1 MQKAAL
7 PVLDWRLLQTIAYV
21 HESARARAR
30 TQVCYVCVCVRAF
43 TEVGYSYHTRI
54 CGSETQTAN
63 PCSGNANTT
72 LIDHMNTSWAMR
84 IVMSW
89 GLPSRLWDV
98 GH

>member
-1 MQKAAL
+1 VQKAAL
-7 PVLDWRLLQTIAYV
+7 PVLDWRLLQAIAYV

-63 PCSGNANTT
+63 PCSGNANT
-72 LIDHMNTSWAMR
+72 NTDRSHEYIMGNENRDELGFA
-84 IVMSW
+84 V
-89 GLPSRLWDV
+89 
-98 GH
+98 